1 MVESGE
7 VLRTVQQEITVLVA
21 ESDDLDR
28 RAFVHLLQH
37 TAGLRLLGAAN
48 TRKDAVSQAVRLDP
62 DVVLVDLERSEDALG
77 TVAEL
82 RRRCPRVHSV
92 ILTTAGDVAQLRR
105 AVAAGT
111 SGFVT
116 KSVSVAELREVMLR
130 VVGGERVLD
139 PELSVQALLSERCP
153 LTLREGD
160 ILRVSRECTTVAD
173 IAATVSL
180 SPGTVRNYLSRA
192 IGKTGARNRHEAA
205 EEAERRG
212 WI

>member
-1 MVESGE
+1 MENSD
-7 VLRTVQQEITVLVA
+7 VLRTVQQDITVLVA

-37 TAGLRLLGAAN
+37 TSGLRLLGAA
-48 TRKDAVSQAVRLDP
+48 TTMKDAVQEAVRLGP
-62 DVVLVDLERSEDALG
+62 DVVLVDLERTEDALG

-82 RRRCPRVHSV
+82 RRQCPRVHCV
-92 ILTTAGDVAQLRR
+92 VLTTAGDVAQLRR

-130 VVGGERVLD
+130 VVAGERVLD
-139 PELSVQALLSERCP
+139 PELSVQALLVEPCP

-160 ILRVSRECTTVAD
+160 ILRVSRGCTTVAE

-180 SPGTVRNYLSRA
+180 TPGTVRNYLSRA
-192 IGKTGARNRHEAA
+192 ISKTGARNRHEAA
-205 EEAERRG
+205 EEAGRRG